1 MSKEKK
7 SCCDKEIKDS
17 KENCKCHKDSDTKK
31 CNCDCHKEDET
42 CKCGCHT
49 EGDTC
54 KCGCDCGC
62 GESGNSCECGCGEN
76 GCCNGNCKCGEL
88 KSQIELLE
96 KQVEENKK
104 LASQYLSTASY
115 YKTQAEDNKKDFE
128 RFKER
133 NKNIEIEAKTKA
145 NETVAKKLLP
155 IIDNFDQAIAH
166 ITDAEIIK
174 GFSMIYSSLVSTLTD
189 IGVEEIKTAKGDD
202 LNPEYHNCIST
213 EETDDSS
220 LDGKIS
226 AVYQKGYMFA
236 ESKKVIRP
244 ATVSVYKA

>member
-1 MSKEKK
+1 MSKEEK
-7 SCCDKEIKDS
+7 CS
-17 KENCKCHKDSDTKK
+17 KENDESKTKK
-31 CNCDCHKEDET
+31 CSKENGECDEKKECKNHSEDCHEHHGGRCKELEA
-42 CKCGCHT
+42 K
-49 EGDTC
+49 
-54 KCGCDCGC
+54 
-62 GESGNSCECGCGEN
+62 
-76 GCCNGNCKCGEL
+76 
-88 KSQIELLE
+88 IELLE

-133 NKNIEIEAKTKA
+133 NKNIEIEANSKA
-145 NETVAKKLLP
+145 NETVAKKILP
-155 IIDNFDQAIAH
+155 VIDNFDQAIAH

-174 GFSMIYSSLVSTLTD
+174 GFSMIYSSLISVLAD
-189 IGVEEIKTAKGDD
+189 IGVQEIKSKKGDE
-202 LNPEYHNCIST
+202 LNPEQHNCIST
-213 EETDDSS
+213 EDTDDEL

-244 ATVSVYKA
+244 ATVSVYKK

>member
-1 MSKEKK
+1 MSKEEK
-7 SCCDKEIKDS
+7 CS
-17 KENCKCHKDSDTKK
+17 KENDESKTKK
-31 CNCDCHKEDET
+31 CSK
-42 CKCGCHT
+42 
-49 EGDTC
+49 
-54 KCGCDCGC
+54 
-62 GESGNSCECGCGEN
+62 EN
-76 GCCNGNCKCGEL
+76 GECDEKKECKNHSEDYHEHHGGRCKEL
-88 KSQIELLE
+88 EAKIELLE

-133 NKNIEIEAKTKA
+133 NKNIENEANSKA
-145 NETVAKKLLP
+145 NETVAKKILP
-155 IIDNFDQAIAH
+155 VIDNFDQAIAH

-174 GFSMIYSSLVSTLTD
+174 GFSMIYSSLISVLAD
-189 IGVEEIKTAKGDD
+189 IGVQEIKSKKGDE

-213 EETDDSS
+213 EDTDDEL

-244 ATVSVYKA
+244 ATVSVYKK

>member
-7 SCCDKEIKDS
+7 SCCDKEHKDS
-17 KENCKCHKDSDTKK
+17 KENCNCHKDDNS
-31 CNCDCHKEDET
+31 
-42 CKCGCHT
+42 CKCGC
-49 EGDTC
+49 
-54 KCGCDCGC
+54 GCHEDGK
-62 GESGNSCECGCGEN
+62 SCECGCGEN
-76 GCCNGNCKCGEL
+76 GCCNENCKCGEL
-88 KSQIELLE
+88 KSQVELLE
-96 KQVEENKK
+96 KQVEESKK

-133 NKNIEIEAKTKA
+133 NKNIETEAKTKA

-155 IIDNFDQAIAH
+155 IIDNFDQAMAH

-174 GFSMIYSSLVSTLTD
+174 GFSMIYSSLVGTLAD
-189 IGVEEIKTAKGDD
+189 IGVEEIKTAKGDE

-213 EETDDSS
+213 EETDDES